1 LRANYNYYKSKLNK
15 LYNKNDEENEN
26 FSKDELISK
35 LNKSNKLEEF
45 EAVMK
50 NIQDDLAESTLLQGT
65 QEQKISKIKQGLKEM
80 AAVLKEQTKYQPMTA
95 FA

>member
-1 LRANYNYYKSKLNK
+1 
-15 LYNKNDEENEN
+15 
-26 FSKDELISK
+26 
-35 LNKSNKLEEF
+35 
-45 EAVMK
+45 MK

-80 AAVLKEQTKYQPMTA
+80 ATVLKEQTKYQPMTA